1 MKIEKNLFGITK
13 NGEEVYIYTLQN
25 NNGISVSICEFGAA
39 IVKLCVPD
47 KNGNIADIIGGY
59 DCLSSYEDGDG
70 YQGAIVGRFGNRI
83 AKGIFTL
90 DGATYKL
97 YINNGENHLHGGK
110 IGFSHKVWASDIS
123 LSDDCATLMLSL
135 VSPDGDEGYPGELTV
150 RVTYTL
156 DSDSLTI
163 SYSATTDKKTVLNLT
178 NHSYFNLAGYDSG
191 KIFDHIIK
199 ISADRFLPTD
209 AGLIP
214 TGEITSV
221 EGTPFDFRS
230 PKAIG
235 RDFYSNDINL
245 KNALGYDHCLVFDES
260 VCEDEPKI
268 IVTEKSSGRVMEVYT
283 TMPAVHF
290 YTGNF
295 LNNPDYPFKGNYPQ
309 ATQNAFCLETENMP
323 DSMNHE
329 NFTDC
334 TLDAGKTFESFT
346 KFRFLIHKGD

>member
-1 MKIEKNLFGITK
+1 MRINKKLFGITK
-13 NGEEVYIYTLQN
+13 NGEEVYVYTLEN
-25 NNGISVSICEFGAA
+25 NNGISVSISEFGAT
-39 IVKLCVPD
+39 IVKLLVPD
-47 KNGNIADIIGGY
+47 RNGNVSDIVGGY
-59 DCLSSYEDGDG
+59 DSLSSYENGDG

-110 IGFSHKVWASDIS
+110 IGFSHKVWTSEAKENGDSVS
-123 LSDDCATLMLSL
+123 LKLSL
-135 VSPDGDEGYPGELTV
+135 VSPDGDEGYPGELSV
-150 RVTYTL
+150 SVVYTL
-156 DSDSLTI
+156 DSDSLCI

-191 KIFDHIIK
+191 KIFDHVIK

-214 TGEITSV
+214 TGEIASV
-221 EGTPFDFRS
+221 SGTPFDFRKS
-230 PKAIG
+230 KSIG
-235 RDFYSNDINL
+235 RDFYADDINL

-260 VCEDEPKI
+260 IGTDTPKI
-268 IVTEKSSGRVMEVYT
+268 VVKENNSGRAMEVYT
-283 TMPAVHF
+283 SMPAVHF

-295 LNNPDYPFKGNYPQ
+295 LNNPDYPFKGGYPQ

-323 DSMNHE
+323 DSVNHE

-334 TLDAGKTFESFT
+334 TLDVGQKFESFT
-346 KFRFLIHKGD
+346 RFRFFTV

>member
-25 NNGISVSICEFGAA
+25 GNGISVSICEFGAA

-47 KNGNIADIIGGY
+47 KNGNVADIVGGY

-110 IGFSHKVWASDIS
+110 IGFSHKVWASDTS
-123 LSDDCATLMLSL
+123 LSDDCATLTLSL
-135 VSPDGDEGYPGELTV
+135 ISPDGDEGYPGELTV
-150 RVTYTL
+150 KVTYTL

-163 SYSATTDKKTVLNLT
+163 SYSATTDRKTVLNLT

-191 KIFDHIIK
+191 KIFDHKIK

-209 AGLIP
+209 AGY
-214 TGEITSV
+214 GR
-221 EGTPFDFRS
+221 FD
-230 PKAIG
+230 
-235 RDFYSNDINL
+235 
-245 KNALGYDHCLVFDES
+245 
-260 VCEDEPKI
+260 
-268 IVTEKSSGRVMEVYT
+268 
-283 TMPAVHF
+283 
-290 YTGNF
+290 
-295 LNNPDYPFKGNYPQ
+295 PDLHRYF
-309 ATQNAFCLETENMP
+309 A
-323 DSMNHE
+323 
-329 NFTDC
+329 
-334 TLDAGKTFESFT
+334 
-346 KFRFLIHKGD
+346 

>member
-1 MKIEKNLFGITK
+1 MKVNKKLFGTTK
-13 NGEEVYIYTLQN
+13 NGEEVYLYTLEN
-25 NNGISVSICEFGAA
+25 DAGISVSISEFGAA
-39 IVKLCVPD
+39 IVKLLVPD
-47 KNGNIADIIGGY
+47 RDGKISDIIGGY

-110 IGFSHKVWASDIS
+110 IGFSHKVWASEIIENGDSVS
-123 LSDDCATLMLSL
+123 LKFSL
-135 VSPDGDEGYPGELTV
+135 VSPDGDEGYPGELKV
-150 RVTYTL
+150 GVIYTL
-156 DSDSLTI
+156 DKDSLCI
-163 SYSATTDKKTVLNLT
+163 SYSATTNKKTVLNLT
-178 NHSYFNLAGYDSG
+178 NHTYFNLAGYDSG
-191 KIFDHIIK
+191 KIFDHVIK

-214 TGEITSV
+214 TGEIASV
-221 EGTPFDFRS
+221 SGTPFDFRE

-235 RDFYSNDINL
+235 RDFYADDINL

-260 VCEDEPKI
+260 VGVDSPKI
-268 IVTEKSSGRVMEVYT
+268 VVKENNSGRAMEVYT
-283 TMPAVHF
+283 SMPAVHF

-295 LNNPDYPFKGNYPQ
+295 LNNPDYPFKGGYPQ

-323 DSMNHE
+323 DSVNHE

-334 TLDAGKTFESFT
+334 TLDVGQKFESFT
-346 KFRFLIHKGD
+346 KFRFFTV